1 MRRTSMKMS
10 RFGGQE
16 QGMLMLF
23 RPLQLPVPSGL
34 APCWTPKS
42 GTRLTSTTPA
52 LELLLELLLLELLV
66 VGADVVRME
75 AADNVFSSPLAVL
88 VVMLSQ
94 FHSPYTSPTVL

>member
-1 MRRTSMKMS
+1 MTVGVGTGNVVPGRE
-10 RFGGQE
+10 FE
-16 QGMLMLF
+16 
-23 RPLQLPVPSGL
+23 LPVIL
-34 APCWTPKS
+34 VVAE
-42 GTRLTSTTPA
+42 
-52 LELLLELLLLELLV
+52 ELLLLLLELLV